1 MSTMPI
7 PQDLQDPAQAA
18 AEEDA
23 ALARRAAVA
32 DVRAFEQ
39 LYRRHH
45 RRIHGVIVRLVAV
58 VVAVCAVVMAV
69 AMIVVVSVGF
79 RASQG
84 VFRHRGNKVFGH

>member
-1 MSTMPI
+1 MSTMPL

-45 RRIHGVIVRLVAV
+45 RRIHGVIARLVGHAGERAEDLTQEAFVRAWQALPAFRFESAV
-58 VVAVCAVVMAV
+58 
-69 AMIVVVSVGF
+69 
-79 RASQG
+79 
-84 VFRHRGNKVFGH
+84 